1 MAIQTEKELQISIL
15 KRLEELGYPSDVII
29 PDYKQGNIRMDIIV
43 LDDESNLPIMLI
55 ECMRTND
62 RGALARKVEKLR
74 GFTRYFECPL
84 KTYIACCEKD
94 EGFQVYDVTKQIKDV
109 AVSPDECVATEFPN
123 YKTLKKEYKS
133 KTVVGQRKRKKRYIN
148 GLRIVSWGIIPF
160 LISGFIVLDAIN
172 LYKISVERLILFG
185 LLLVSLLVPF
195 FGQIKLGDITL
206 SHKNNYSNH
215 KHDANE

>member
-1 MAIQTEKELQISIL
+1 MAIQTEKELQTSIL

-62 RGALARKVEKLR
+62 RGALARKVETLW

-109 AVSPDECVATEFPN
+109 AV
-123 YKTLKKEYKS
+123 
-133 KTVVGQRKRKKRYIN
+133 
-148 GLRIVSWGIIPF
+148 
-160 LISGFIVLDAIN
+160 
-172 LYKISVERLILFG
+172 
-185 LLLVSLLVPF
+185 
-195 FGQIKLGDITL
+195 L
-206 SHKNNYSNH
+206 SR
-215 KHDANE
+215 AFCRF